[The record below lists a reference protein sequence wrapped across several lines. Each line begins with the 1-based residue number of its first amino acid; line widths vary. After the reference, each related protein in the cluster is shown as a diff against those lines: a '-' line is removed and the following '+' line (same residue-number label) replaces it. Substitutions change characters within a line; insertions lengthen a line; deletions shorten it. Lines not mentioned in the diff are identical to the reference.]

1 MATFDPKSRY
11 VRHASTYEAMDRSGR
26 KVQALTPAA
35 VPMQTELGEHILKQ
49 GQRLDHL
56 AHFYLKDPNGFWR
69 IAEQNGA
76 MLPDAVLQQTTVR
89 IPSSST

>member
-1 MATFDPKSRY
+1 MASFDPKSRY
-11 VRHASTYEAMDRSGR
+11 VRHASSYEVTDRRGR
-26 KVQALTPAA
+26 KVLALTPGII
-35 VPMQTELGEHILKQ
+35 PPQTELGEHILKQ

-56 AHFYLKDPNGFWR
+56 ANFYLKDPNGFWR

-89 IPSSST
+89 IPSP